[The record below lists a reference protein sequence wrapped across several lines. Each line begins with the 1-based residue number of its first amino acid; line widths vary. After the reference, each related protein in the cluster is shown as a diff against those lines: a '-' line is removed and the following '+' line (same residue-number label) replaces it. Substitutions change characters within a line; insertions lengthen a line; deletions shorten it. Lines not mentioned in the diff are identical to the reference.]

1 MLSNIKFS
9 KKEIIIFISIT
20 LGLIISYFSY
30 SLINFENKS
39 QNIRNS
45 TLRLH
50 IKANSDNE
58 IDQNLKLKVRDEILN
73 NTKHIFTSDDSK
85 EVVKS
90 IAKDNIEKIVSIAQK
105 KVNDEG
111 FNYNVTAKIENMYFN
126 TRDYENFKMPAGYY
140 DALSINIGSG
150 EGKNWWCV
158 LFPPLCLPS
167 SIKNTD
173 EKMSKTYSNDE
184 IDIIKNEDKKYD
196 FKFSFIE
203 VFQNIK
209 TIMKG
214 KDNN

>member
-1 MLSNIKFS
+1 MLFNIKFS
-9 KKEIIIFISIT
+9 KKEIIIFISIF
-20 LGLIISYFSY
+20 LGLIISYFLY
-30 SLINFENKS
+30 SFINFENKS

-73 NTKHIFTSDDSK
+73 HTKDIFSSDDSK
-85 EVVKS
+85 EAVKS
-90 IAKDNIEKIVSIAQK
+90 LAKDNIEKIVSIAQK

-111 FNYNVTAKIENMYFN
+111 FNYNVTAKIDNIYFN
-126 TRDYENFKMPAGYY
+126 TRDYETFKMPAGYY

-167 SIKNTD
+167 SVKNID
-173 EKMSKTYSNDE
+173 EKMSQTYNDDE

-196 FKFSFIE
+196 FKFSFVE

-209 TIMKG
+209 NMIKR